1 MFQFIGYNFFSDGD
15 CLNNAPSNV
24 DNINNIMLTNAI
36 YDHFNITRNIN
47 TSVSSTIPTAWD
59 YDTIM
64 DASFEDNINAGN
76 VDFIAEQISAIK
88 IKRRIQGEF
97 NWLTLTTIPINNV
110 EDLTFAFNDLLN
122 QYGVQYEYA
131 FVPIIED
138 VEGDYI
144 INSVFSQFNGVFI
157 GDAQNIYK
165 FLYEVEYGSN
175 ARNQQIGVFQVLG
188 KQYPVL
194 VANGALSY
202 ESGSV
207 SATILNDDFQE
218 TGIID
223 RVAITRQKD
232 ALKDFLTDRK
242 AKILKDWNG
251 NIWLC
256 IVNSNINV
264 TYKSNYGMGIPS
276 IQFNWTEIGD
286 ATNQQDLYN
295 NGILTEVM

>member
-59 YDTIM
+59 YDTVM
-64 DASFEDNINAGN
+64 DASFKNNINAGN

-88 IKRRIQGEF
+88 IKRRIQGES

-223 RVAITRQKD
+223 RVAITQQKD

-251 NIWLC
+251 NEWLC

-295 NGILTEVM
+295 NGILTEVT